1 MKKIAIIGA
10 GNMGSSIAR
19 GLIAQGVFTAGEI
32 CLTAKHES
40 TLERLRF
47 EFPGIGVETNNVK
60 AASEAEIVVLA
71 VKPWIAESVLQ
82 EMHSAFSAKTS
93 RILVSVAAGVSTE
106 SLRRATGNHLLP
118 IFIAIPNTAVSV
130 AQSMTFLAA
139 DGATNE
145 QIQCIRAL
153 FSCLGK
159 VFLVPEKMLSAG
171 TAIASCGIAFAM
183 RYVRAAT
190 EGGVELGLPA
200 DLARDAVLQTLK
212 GASELLAVS
221 GENPE
226 TEIDKVTTPGGL
238 TIRGLNKMEEC
249 GFSASVIQGLKA
261 CR

>member
-10 GNMGSSIAR
+10 GNMGSAIVR
-19 GLIAQGVFTAGEI
+19 GLVDQGVFAAGEI

-40 TLERLRF
+40 TLERLRS
-47 EFPGIGVETNNVK
+47 EFPGIGVGTNNAK
-60 AASEAEIVVLA
+60 AASEAGIVVLA

-82 EMHSAFSAKTS
+82 EIQAAFPAGTS
-93 RILVSVAAGVSTE
+93 RILVSVAAGISTE
-106 SLRRATGNHLLP
+106 SLRRATGTDSVP
-118 IFIAIPNTAVSV
+118 IFVAIPNTAVSV
-130 AQSMTFLAA
+130 GQSMTFLAA
-139 DGATNE
+139 DGASND
-145 QIQCIRAL
+145 QIQRIRTL

-190 EGGVELGLPA
+190 EGGVELGLPT

-212 GASELLAVS
+212 GASELLAAS
-221 GENPE
+221 GANPE
-226 TEIDKVTTPGGL
+226 AEIDKVTTPGGL